1 MIRKQ
6 FSSEL
11 RQDSLPSLE
20 LLSSVTLYY
29 QVTDEDY
36 SSCNNANTF
45 KHAKMGIKIVFDR
58 LESFQFISMA
68 DAATHSKK
76 DKLRYKSCLFSI
88 VQKLSSQP

>member
-1 MIRKQ
+1 M
-6 FSSEL
+6 
-11 RQDSLPSLE
+11 
-20 LLSSVTLYY
+20 TLYY
-29 QVTDEDY
+29 QAADEDN

-58 LESFQFISMA
+58 LGPFQFISMA
-68 DAATHSKK
+68 DAAMHSKK